1 MFARVSTY
9 QGDPAQIDQGLDYA
23 RENILPRVKQVDGFE
38 GVYYLVDRQSGK
50 ALTITLWKSEEAL
63 RASEEEANRLRS
75 ESAESASAT
84 IENVERYEV
93 GISEASS
100 SGPVTGVA
108 DTAGGVT
115 DTVGGTVG
123 GATDSVRGVT
133 DNLLGGQEKQR

>member
-1 MFARVSTY
+1 VFARVSTY

-100 SGPVTGVA
+100 SGPVTGVT

>member
-1 MFARVSTY
+1 VFARVSTY

-93 GISEASS
+93 GISETSS